1 MLYSSVDTI
10 PGKLFY
16 KIEET
21 GDLSLLSTTKKHSP
35 EEIQKA
41 WLKIKEENSNQP
53 GKANLNKLLTV
64 SKRVEYLQAT
74 LEFVALS
81 VHYLKVIMDEDLVSR
96 LKEYGY
102 QFNWVPG
109 DNSEE
114 NRQVYI
120 EDVARVEREMNG
132 LQIQVDAAKEKLP
145 TPKED
150 DEKKDSNSTFD
161 VLCLSY
167 ASFAGFGFVD
177 TNTIVLSQFN
187 AILNIGNEKLKALK
201 NGR

>member
-21 GDLSLLSTTKKHSP
+21 GDLSLLSTTKEHSF

-41 WLKIKEENSNQP
+41 WLKIKDENRNQP

-64 SKRVEYLQAT
+64 SKRIEYLQAT

-81 VHYLKVIMDEDLVSR
+81 VHYLKVIIDEELVEK

-102 QFNWVPG
+102 QFNWIPD

-114 NRQVYI
+114 NRKVYI
-120 EDVARVEREMNG
+120 EDVARVEREMNA

-145 TPKED
+145 KPKEGD
-150 DEKKDSNSTFD
+150 ANKDAASTFD

-187 AILNIGNEKLKALK
+187 AIVNIGNEKLKALK

>member
-10 PGKLFY
+10 PGKLYY

-21 GDLSLLSTTKKHSP
+21 GDLSLLSTTGKHSVD
-35 EEIQKA
+35 ELQKA
-41 WLKIKEENSNQP
+41 WIQIKEENSNQP

-74 LEFVALS
+74 LEFVALA
-81 VHYLKVIMDEDLVSR
+81 VHHLKVIIDEELVEK

-102 QFNWVPG
+102 QFDWIPG
-109 DNSEE
+109 DDSEE
-114 NRQVYI
+114 NRAVYI
-120 EDVARVEREMNG
+120 KDVERVEREMNG
-132 LQIQVDAAKEKLP
+132 LQIQLDAAKEKLP
-145 TPKED
+145 KPKETD
-150 DEKKDSNSTFD
+150 GNKDASSTFD
-161 VLCLSY
+161 TLCLSY
-167 ASFAGFGFVD
+167 AAFAGFGFVD

-187 AILNIGNEKLKALK
+187 SIISIGNEKLKALK